1 MREHELTAAALAELV
16 NDALAGITGRQGAT
30 SERTVFR
37 WLSGENRWPHA
48 RIRRALESVAGVPVT
63 ELGFVPR
70 RHNGPARDDGQEQ
83 EMPVLRRTFLTAA
96 AASAAAAT
104 GSGTSPAAGSTAI
117 SPAAGPVTGPAGGAP
132 NPSTGRPRPAA
143 GSADVIRLRDGLDT
157 LMAADDARGGSS
169 DLERAALA
177 GAREAL
183 ALQQVAATGRTRQR
197 LFSLAANYTATAA
210 WSCIDSRRLD
220 QAEAHLNTA
229 LRLAG
234 LAQDAEATMRVW
246 NSNAMLAHQRG
257 RHAEAVA
264 AAQAAQSTA
273 VSRRD
278 PLYASLAHARTA
290 VGHSNRGE
298 RQSALRCLGYAGE
311 ALAKA
316 PDAIRPSWIAFYGP
330 AELHALTA
338 IVRDRLGDAA
348 EAEAAS
354 HRALSVLPHPFRRN
368 RALATSRLA
377 LAQLHQGDVDQ
388 ACETTEAAFRL
399 MSGAPLPGRMRTLL
413 GDFHRDLFTLA
424 PSATAAHDWADRYR
438 TEWSRSA

>member
-1 MREHELTAAALAELV
+1 MAQPRNEALAAWMGEHELTAAAVAELV
-16 NDALAGITGRQGAT
+16 NDALVGITGRQGTT

-48 RIRRALESVAGVPVT
+48 RLRRALESVAGSTVT

-70 RHNGPARDDGQEQ
+70 GPADRSGQADRTGLAGADQEQ
-83 EMPVLRRTFLTAA
+83 EMPVLRRTFLTAVA
-96 AASAAAAT
+96 VGAAAAT
-104 GSGTSPAAGSTAI
+104 G
-117 SPAAGPVTGPAGGAP
+117 
-132 NPSTGRPRPAA
+132 PSANQLTWSRPSV
-143 GSADVIRLRDGLDT
+143 GSADVIRLRNGLDT
-157 LMAADDARGGSS
+157 LMAADDAGGGTS

-183 ALQQVAATGRTRQR
+183 ALQQGAATGRIRQR

-210 WSCIDSRRLD
+210 WSCIDSRRLG

-234 LAQDAEATMRVW
+234 LAQDAETTMRVW

-278 PLYASLAHARTA
+278 PFYASLAHARTA
-290 VGHSNRGE
+290 VAHSNLGE

-354 HRALSVLPHPFRRN
+354 HRALSVLPDPFRRN
-368 RALATSRLA
+368 RALATARLA
-377 LAQLHQGDVDQ
+377 LAQLHQGDLDQ
-388 ACETTEAAFRL
+388 ACETTDTAFQL
-399 MSGAPLPGRMRTLL
+399 MRGAPLPGRMRTLL

-424 PSATAAHDWADRYR
+424 PSATAALDWADRYR
-438 TEWSRSA
+438 TEWSHSA

>member
-1 MREHELTAAALAELV
+1 MRGHELTAAALAELV
-16 NDALAGITGRQGAT
+16 NDALAGITGRPGAT

-48 RIRRALESVAGVPVT
+48 RLRRALEAVAGAPVT

-70 RHNGPARDDGQEQ
+70 RSAGSVGSTVSGPAGSGSTGADQEQ
-83 EMPVLRRTFLTAA
+83 EMPVLRRTFLAA
-96 AASAAAAT
+96 AAAGAAAAT
-104 GSGTSPAAGSTAI
+104 G
-117 SPAAGPVTGPAGGAP
+117 
-132 NPSTGRPRPAA
+132 PSTNPPTIGARPSV
-143 GSADVIRLRDGLDT
+143 GSADVIRLRDGLDA
-157 LMAADDARGGSS
+157 LMAADDAGGGSS

-183 ALQQVAATGRTRQR
+183 ALQQGAATGRTRQR
-197 LFSLAANYTATAA
+197 LFSVAANYTATAA
-210 WSCIDSRRLD
+210 WSCIDSRRLG

-234 LAQDAEATMRVW
+234 LAQDPEATMRVW

-257 RHAEAVA
+257 RHADAVA
-264 AAQAAQSTA
+264 AAQATQSTA

-278 PLYASLAHARTA
+278 PFYASLAHARTA
-290 VGHSNRGE
+290 VSHSNRGE
-298 RQSALRCLGYAGE
+298 RQSALRSLGHAGE
-311 ALAKA
+311 ALTKA
-316 PDAIRPSWIAFYGP
+316 PDTNRPSWIAFYGP

-377 LAQLHQGDVDQ
+377 LAQLHQGDLDQ
-388 ACETTEAAFRL
+388 ACATTDTAFQL
-399 MSGAPLPGRMRTLL
+399 MRGAPLPGRMRTLL

-424 PSATAAHDWADRYR
+424 PSATAALDWADRYR
-438 TEWSRSA
+438 TEWSHSA

>member
-1 MREHELTAAALAELV
+1 MAEPRNEALAAWMREHELTAAALAELV
-16 NDALAGITGRQGAT
+16 NDALAGITGRQGTT

-48 RIRRALESVAGVPVT
+48 RLRRALESVAGATVT
-63 ELGFVPR
+63 ELGFIPR
-70 RHNGPARDDGQEQ
+70 GPAAGRPGQEQ
-83 EMPVLRRTFLTAA
+83 EKPVLRRTFLTAA
-96 AASAAAAT
+96 AVGAAAAT
-104 GSGTSPAAGSTAI
+104 GPSANPPAWSR
-117 SPAAGPVTGPAGGAP
+117 
-132 NPSTGRPRPAA
+132 PSA
-143 GSADVIRLRDGLDT
+143 GSADVMRLRAGLDT
-157 LMAADDARGGSS
+157 LMAADDAGGGTS
-169 DLERAALA
+169 DLERAALV

-183 ALQQVAATGRTRQR
+183 ALQQGATTGRIRQR

-210 WSCIDSRRLD
+210 WSCIDSRRLG

-234 LAQDAEATMRVW
+234 LAQDTETTMRVW
-246 NSNAMLAHQRG
+246 NSHAMLAHQRG

-278 PLYASLAHARTA
+278 PFYASLAHARTA
-290 VGHSNRGE
+290 VAHSNLGE

-316 PDAIRPSWIAFYGP
+316 PDAIRPSWTAFYGP

-338 IVRDRLGDAA
+338 IVRDHLGDAA

-354 HRALSVLPHPFRRN
+354 HRALSVLPDPFRRN

-377 LAQLHQGDVDQ
+377 LAQLHQGDLDQ
-388 ACETTEAAFRL
+388 ACETTDTAFQL
-399 MSGAPLPGRMRTLL
+399 MRGAPLPGRMRTLL

-424 PSATAAHDWADRYR
+424 PSATAALDWADRYR
-438 TEWSRSA
+438 TEWSHSA

>member
-1 MREHELTAAALAELV
+1 MAEPRNEALAAWMRGHELTAAALAELV
-16 NDALAGITGRQGAT
+16 NEALTGITGRPGAT

-48 RIRRALESVAGVPVT
+48 RLRRALEAVAGAPVT

-70 RHNGPARDDGQEQ
+70 RSAGAAGSTGSDQ
-83 EMPVLRRTFLTAA
+83 EMEMLVLRRTFLAA
-96 AASAAAAT
+96 AASGVTAAGASAAT
-104 GSGTSPAAGSTAI
+104 GGPLNPLTTGSR
-117 SPAAGPVTGPAGGAP
+117 
-132 NPSTGRPRPAA
+132 PSV

-157 LMAADDARGGSS
+157 LMAADDAAGGSS

-177 GAREAL
+177 GARETL
-183 ALQQVAATGRTRQR
+183 ALQQGAATGRTRQR

-210 WSCIDSRRLD
+210 WSCIDSRRLG

-234 LAQDAEATMRVW
+234 LAQDAEAMMRVW

-278 PLYASLAHARTA
+278 PFYASLAHARTA
-290 VGHSNRGE
+290 VSHSTRGE

-311 ALAKA
+311 ALDKA
-316 PDAIRPSWIAFYGP
+316 SAAIRPSWIAFYGP

-338 IVRDRLGDAA
+338 IVHDRLGDAA

-377 LAQLHQGDVDQ
+377 LAQLHQGDLDQ
-388 ACETTEAAFRL
+388 ACATTDTAFQL
-399 MSGAPLPGRMRTLL
+399 MRGAPLPGRMRTLL

-424 PSATAAHDWADRYR
+424 PSATAALDWADRYR
-438 TEWSRSA
+438 TEWSHSA